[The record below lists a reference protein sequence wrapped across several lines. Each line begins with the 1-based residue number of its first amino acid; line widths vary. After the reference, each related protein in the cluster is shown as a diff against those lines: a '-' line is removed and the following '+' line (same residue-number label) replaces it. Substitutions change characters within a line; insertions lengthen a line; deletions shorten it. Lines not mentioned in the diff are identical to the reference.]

1 MRTNRPALAPAL
13 AVAAS
18 TLLLGGALAFQFVG
32 GLFPCE
38 MCLWQRYPHAAAIG
52 LGLAALAAGVRY
64 EQASRALTLL
74 AALALLT
81 TAGIGLMHVGV
92 EQKWWEG
99 PTACSAEGV
108 AGSTAD
114 MLKQLIATPAIRC
127 DEIAWSLFGVSM
139 AGYNLLLS
147 LLAAAGVLW
156 LIRTPRM
163 QTK

>member
-52 LGLAALAAGVRY
+52 LGLAALAAGVRH